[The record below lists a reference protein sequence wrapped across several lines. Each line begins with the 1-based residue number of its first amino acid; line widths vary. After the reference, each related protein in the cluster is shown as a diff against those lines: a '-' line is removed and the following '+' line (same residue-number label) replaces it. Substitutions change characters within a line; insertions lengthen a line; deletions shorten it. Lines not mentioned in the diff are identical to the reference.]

1 MKEINMKKILGLLL
15 GLTAASA
22 FADNGLYVGVG
33 AGLGWNDIA
42 SPAMAFRLD
51 GGYQITPGF
60 AIEVGTT
67 GITQSGGVVNENV
80 QMYDLSAKGILPLGD
95 MFDIF
100 GQIGGAYQ
108 TPGVATYNTGAAS
121 YAASNGCLVGGG
133 CPAQQAG
140 WQMLVGGGF
149 DINLTKSVAFN
160 VTDLYYFGSNN
171 ALGNSNALLA
181 GMKFAF

>member
-1 MKEINMKKILGLLL
+1 MKKILGLLL

-60 AIEVGTT
+60 AVEVGTT
-67 GITQSGGVVNENV
+67 GITQSGGAINENV
-80 QMYDLSAKGILPLGD
+80 QMYDLSVKGILPLGD
-95 MFDIF
+95 MFDLF
-100 GQIGGAYQ
+100 AQAGGAYQ
-108 TPGVATYNTGAAS
+108 TPGAVNYGNGGVTSITSNYPISNATA
-121 YAASNGCLVGGG
+121 
-133 CPAQQAG
+133 AG
-140 WQMLVGGGF
+140 WQVLLGGGF